1 MSRGY
6 LGSCSSKEPYMYV
19 GCSGTRAARVCGP
32 YAWQFIAGSVARNE
46 HGGSSIA
53 RRGSYLLSDTGAAH
67 LDGDSQAS
75 LALRAYLSLVR
86 SPLSV
91 FCGGCCA
98 IAVQPEDADTIEICV
113 LKEKTNVW

>member
-1 MSRGY
+1 
-6 LGSCSSKEPYMYV
+6 MYV

-67 LDGDSQAS
+67 FDGDSQAS